1 MSGRIFH
8 GAQEIADYLQLT
20 RRAVYHL
27 IETGRLPVFRLG
39 TSRVHA
45 RQETLD
51 RYIREQEQRNSSG
64 AANSNKPPHKK
75 SAA

>member
-27 IETGRLPVFRLG
+27 IKSGRLPVFRLG
-39 TSRVHA
+39 TAKIHA
-45 RQETLD
+45 RQEVLD
-51 RYIREQEQRNSSG
+51 RFIEEQEQRNSSC
-64 AANSNKPPHKK
+64 AANSNKSAHKK

>member
-8 GAQEIADYLQLT
+8 GMREIANYLQIAT
-20 RRAVYHL
+20 RAGYHL
-27 IETGRLPVFRLG
+27 VKTGRLPVFRMG
-39 TSRVHA
+39 TAMIHA

-51 RYIREQEQRNSSG
+51 RFIEEQEQRNSA
-64 AANSNKPPHKK
+64 AANTNKPIGKS